1 MDRHY
6 FRLCDDV
13 PHMNI
18 LYTITRYWP
27 AIGGAETH
35 VRQVASVLSTRHQID
50 IFAHTKD
57 QRVDPIRVSTV
68 DTPQD
73 YEEYD
78 DGASRVHLPGMTTL
92 ERLRAMPAA
101 RLYPYPIT
109 QPLGYKFYASVF
121 GPKLSRIVRE
131 HSIDVIH
138 NVLLGTEYLTRL
150 SLETAQCCGLPFV
163 ITPLVHEGIWGD
175 SPTLFEIYRRSDAVV
190 ALQEKE
196 RRLYLDHGVPE
207 ERTYVVGVSPVIA
220 KSCDVDYFKVKHHVD
235 GKVVL
240 FVGRQVKSKG
250 YREIL
255 EAAPLVWEKHRDVS
269 FAFVG
274 PYEESEH
281 WATHDS
287 DPRILRLGP
296 LSDVDKTSAVASS
309 DVFCL
314 PSISEIMPTAI
325 LEAWHFGR
333 PVIGGDIPMLRELIG
348 DGECGLIVKQ
358 DPRQIAEALLK
369 LLDHPAYARQ
379 LGENG
384 YQKVQQNYTKEHVA
398 VRLEQVYD
406 SVCGKGA
413 ARGD

>member
-1 MDRHY
+1 
-6 FRLCDDV
+6 
-13 PHMNI
+13 MNI

-50 IFAHTKD
+50 VFAHTTD

-73 YEEYD
+73 HEEYY

-92 ERLRAMPAA
+92 ERLQAMPAA
-101 RLYPYPIT
+101 RLYHYPLT
-109 QPLGYKFYASVF
+109 QPLGFRFYASVF

-131 HSIDVIH
+131 HRIDVIH

-150 SLETAQCCGLPFV
+150 SLETAQCFGLPFV

-175 SPTLFEIYRRSDAVV
+175 SHTLYGMYRRSDAVV
-190 ALQEKE
+190 ALLDEE
-196 RRLYLDHGVPE
+196 RRLYLEHGVPE
-207 ERTYVVGVSPVIA
+207 ARTHVIGVSPVIA
-220 KSCDVDYFKVKHHVD
+220 KEHDTDYFKEKHQVK
-235 GKVVL
+235 GRVVL

-255 EAAPLVWEKHRDVS
+255 AASSLVWEKHRDVS

-274 PYEESEH
+274 PYEESEQG
-281 WATHDS
+281 ATHDS

-296 LSDVDKTSAVASS
+296 LSDGDKTSAMASS

-325 LEAWHFGR
+325 LEAWHFAR
-333 PVIGGDIPMLRELIG
+333 PVIGGDIPTLRELTG

-358 DPRQIAEALLK
+358 DPRQIADALLK
-369 LLDHPAYARQ
+369 LLDQPAYARQ

-384 YQKVQQNYTKEHVA
+384 YQKLQRNYTTERVA
-398 VRLEQVYD
+398 TSLEQVYD
-406 SVCGKGA
+406 SHCGKGV